1 MKVLSYTHNTKS
13 RFATLR
19 KVMDIKKWIFTLCA
33 MLYAVLVRAQFDTHF
48 THYWALQGYYNPAVA
63 GLSGRL
69 NLYGTYAMQMAGYTN
84 APATMLVGADMALP
98 AGRKSQA
105 VSANLYNESIGLFT
119 NQRLFAGYA
128 YRFDMWSGRMAVG
141 ASVGSLEQKFDGS
154 KVEAEESADAAFPS
168 SEVDGMGLDLTAGV
182 HYAHRLFYVGM
193 SVMHLTAPTIELG
206 ETNEIKIDRTY
217 YFSSGGN
224 IQLKNPL
231 LSIQPS
237 LQLMTDLQA
246 WRADVTVR
254 GTYTYDDKRYYAGLT
269 YSPMTSVAI
278 LLGGEINSVTFGYAY
293 EVFTSGVGLLYGSHD
308 LYVGY
313 VMDVDLFNK
322 GKNKHKSIRI
332 L

>member
-1 MKVLSYTHNTKS
+1 MDS
-13 RFATLR
+13 RRIIL
-19 KVMDIKKWIFTLCA
+19 TLCVA
-33 MLYAVLVRAQFDTHF
+33 LTALVARAQFDTHF

-69 NLYGTYAMQMAGYTN
+69 NLYGTSAMQMAGNTH
-84 APATMLVGADMALP
+84 APATMLFGADMVLP
-98 AGRKSQA
+98 TEKKNQA

-128 YRFDMWSGRMAVG
+128 YRFNLWGGRMAVG
-141 ASVGSLEQKFDGS
+141 VNAGSLEQKFDGS
-154 KVEAEESADAAFPS
+154 KVESEESNDIAFPS

-182 HYAHRLFYVGM
+182 HFAHPLFYAGL
-193 SVMHLTAPTIELG
+193 SVMHLTAPAIELG
-206 ETNEIKIDRTY
+206 ETYEIKIDRTY
-217 YFSSGGN
+217 YLSGGGN

-246 WRADVTVR
+246 WRADLTVR
-254 GTYTYDDKRYYAGLT
+254 GTYTYDEKRYYAGLT

-278 LLGGEINSVTFGYAY
+278 LLGGEINSVSFGYAY
-293 EVFTSGVGLLYGSHD
+293 EIFTSGVGLIHGSHD

-313 VMDVDLFNK
+313 VMDVDLFKK

>member
-1 MKVLSYTHNTKS
+1 MNS
-13 RFATLR
+13 RRIIL
-19 KVMDIKKWIFTLCA
+19 TLCVA
-33 MLYAVLVRAQFDTHF
+33 LTALVARAQFDTHF

-69 NLYGTYAMQMAGYTN
+69 NLYGTYAMQMAGYTH
-84 APATMLVGADMALP
+84 APATMLFGADMVLP
-98 AGRKSQA
+98 TEKKNQA

-128 YRFDMWSGRMAVG
+128 YRFNLWGGRMAVG
-141 ASVGSLEQKFDGS
+141 VNAGSLEQKFDGS
-154 KVEAEESADAAFPS
+154 KVESEESNDIAFPS

-182 HYAHRLFYVGM
+182 HFAHPLFYAGL
-193 SVMHLTAPTIELG
+193 SVMHLTAPAIELG
-206 ETNEIKIDRTY
+206 ETYEIKIDRTY
-217 YFSSGGN
+217 YLSGGGN

-246 WRADVTVR
+246 WRADLTVR
-254 GTYTYDDKRYYAGLT
+254 GTYTYDEKRYYAGLT

-278 LLGGEINSVTFGYAY
+278 LLGGEINSVSFGYAY
-293 EVFTSGVGLLYGSHD
+293 EIFTSGVGLIHGSHD

-313 VMDVDLFNK
+313 VMDVDLFKK

>member
-1 MKVLSYTHNTKS
+1 M
-13 RFATLR
+13 A
-19 KVMDIKKWIFTLCA
+19 IKKTILTWCLLLA
-33 MLYAVLVRAQFDTHF
+33 AVAAQAQFDTHF

-69 NLYGTYAMQMAGYTN
+69 NIYGTYAMQMAGYTN
-84 APATMLVGADMALP
+84 APATMLVGADMVLP
-98 AGRKSQA
+98 TEKKNQA

-128 YRFDMWSGRMAVG
+128 YRFGLLGGRLAIG
-141 ASVGSLEQKFDGS
+141 ACVGSLEQKFDGS
-154 KVEAEESADAAFPS
+154 KVEAEEAGDDAFPS
-168 SEVDGMGLDLTAGV
+168 SEVDGMGLDLTAGM
-182 HYAHRLFYVGM
+182 HYIHPLFYAGM
-193 SVMHLTAPTIELG
+193 SVMHVTAPTIELG
-206 ETNEIKIDRTY
+206 EAHEIKIDPTL
-217 YFSSGGN
+217 YFSGGCN

-237 LQLMTDLQA
+237 MQVMTDLQA
-246 WRADVTVR
+246 WRADLTLR
-254 GTYTYDDKRYYAGLT
+254 GTYTYDEKRYYAGLT

-278 LLGGEINSVTFGYAY
+278 LLGGEINSVSFGYAY
-293 EVFTSGVGLLYGSHD
+293 ELFTSGVGLIHGSHD

-313 VMDVDLFNK
+313 VMDLDLFKK

>member
-1 MKVLSYTHNTKS
+1 MNI
-13 RFATLR
+13 R
-19 KVMDIKKWIFTLCA
+19 KLTFMLCSLCCA
-33 MLYAVLVRAQFDTHF
+33 ITAQAQFDTHF

-84 APATMLVGADMALP
+84 APATMLLGADMTLP
-98 AGRKSQA
+98 TAKKNQA
-105 VSANLYNESIGLFT
+105 VSANLYNESIGLFS

-128 YRFDMWSGRMAVG
+128 YRFDVWDGRMAVG
-141 ASVGSLEQKFDGS
+141 VSAGSLEQTFDGS
-154 KVEAEESADAAFPS
+154 KVEAEDPVDGAFPS
-168 SEVDGMGLDLTAGV
+168 SEVEGMGLDLTAGV
-182 HYAHRLFYVGM
+182 HYTHRLFNVGM

-217 YFSSGGN
+217 YFSGGGN

-237 LQLMTDLQA
+237 LQVMTDLQA
-246 WRADVTVR
+246 WRADLTVR
-254 GTYTYDDKRYYAGLT
+254 GTYIYDEKRYYAGLT

-278 LLGGEINSVTFGYAY
+278 LLGGEVNSVTFGYAY
-293 EVFTSGVGLLYGSHD
+293 ELFTSGVGLIHGSHD

-313 VMDVDLFNK
+313 VMDVDLFKK
-322 GKNKHKSIRI
+322 GRNKHKSIRI

>member
-1 MKVLSYTHNTKS
+1 M
-13 RFATLR
+13 A
-19 KVMDIKKWIFTLCA
+19 IKKTILTWCLLLA
-33 MLYAVLVRAQFDTHF
+33 AVAAQAQFDTHF

-69 NLYGTYAMQMAGYTN
+69 NIYGTYAMQMAGYTN
-84 APATMLVGADMALP
+84 APATMLVGADMVLP
-98 AGRKSQA
+98 TEKKNQA

-128 YRFDMWSGRMAVG
+128 YRFDLLGGRLAIG

-154 KVEAEESADAAFPS
+154 KVKAEEAGDDAFPS
-168 SEVDGMGLDLTAGV
+168 SEVDGMGLDLTAGM
-182 HYAHRLFYVGM
+182 HYIHPLFYAGM
-193 SVMHLTAPTIELG
+193 SVMHVTAPTIELG
-206 ETNEIKIDRTY
+206 EAHEIKIDPTL
-217 YFSSGGN
+217 YFSGGCN

-237 LQLMTDLQA
+237 LQVMTDLQA
-246 WRADVTVR
+246 WRADLTLR
-254 GTYTYDDKRYYAGLT
+254 GTYTYDEKRYYAGFT

-278 LLGGEINSVTFGYAY
+278 LLGGEINSVSFGYAY
-293 EVFTSGVGLLYGSHD
+293 ELFTSGVGLIHGSHD

-313 VMDVDLFNK
+313 VMDLDLFKK

>member
-1 MKVLSYTHNTKS
+1 MNS
-13 RFATLR
+13 RRIIL
-19 KVMDIKKWIFTLCA
+19 TLCV
-33 MLYAVLVRAQFDTHF
+33 VLTALVARAQFDTHF

-63 GLSGRL
+63 GLSRRL
-69 NLYGTYAMQMAGYTN
+69 NLYGTYAMQMAGYTH
-84 APATMLVGADMALP
+84 APATMLFGADMVLP
-98 AGRKSQA
+98 TEKKNQA

-128 YRFDMWSGRMAVG
+128 YRFNLWGGRMAVG
-141 ASVGSLEQKFDGS
+141 VNAGSLEQKFDGS
-154 KVEAEESADAAFPS
+154 KVESEESNDIAFPS

-182 HYAHRLFYVGM
+182 HFAHPLFYAGL
-193 SVMHLTAPTIELG
+193 SVMHLTAPAIELG
-206 ETNEIKIDRTY
+206 ETYEIKIDRTY
-217 YFSSGGN
+217 YLSGGGN

-246 WRADVTVR
+246 WRADLTVR
-254 GTYTYDDKRYYAGLT
+254 GTYTYDEKRYYAGLT

-278 LLGGEINSVTFGYAY
+278 LLGGEINSVSFGYAY
-293 EVFTSGVGLLYGSHD
+293 EIFTSGVGLIHGSHD

-313 VMDVDLFNK
+313 VMDVDLFKK

>member
-1 MKVLSYTHNTKS
+1 MN
-13 RFATLR
+13 
-19 KVMDIKKWIFTLCA
+19 IKKTILA
-33 MLYAVLVRAQFDTHF
+33 LLVALSAVTAQAQFDTHF

-69 NLYGTYAMQMAGYTN
+69 NMYGTYAMQMAGYTN
-84 APATMLVGADMALP
+84 APTTMLVGADMVLP
-98 AGRKSQA
+98 TTKKNQA

-128 YRFDMWSGRMAVG
+128 YRFNLWNGRMAMGVS
-141 ASVGSLEQKFDGS
+141 AGSLEQKFDGS
-154 KVEAEESADAAFPS
+154 KVEAEEGNDDAFPS
-168 SEVDGMGLDLTAGV
+168 SGIDGMGLDLTAGI
-182 HYAHRLFYVGM
+182 HYVHRLFYAGI

-217 YFSSGGN
+217 YFSGGGN

-231 LSIQPS
+231 LSIQPT
-237 LQLMTDLQA
+237 LQLMTDLQS

-254 GTYTYDDKRYYAGLT
+254 GTYTYDEKRYYAGLT

-278 LLGGEINSVTFGYAY
+278 LLGGEINSVSFGYAY
-293 EVFTSGVGLLYGSHD
+293 EIFTSGVGLIHGSHD

-313 VMDVDLFNK
+313 VMDVDLFKK
-322 GKNKHKSIRI
+322 GNNKHKSIRI

>member
-1 MKVLSYTHNTKS
+1 M
-13 RFATLR
+13 A
-19 KVMDIKKWIFTLCA
+19 IKKTILTWCLLLA
-33 MLYAVLVRAQFDTHF
+33 AVAAQAQFDTHF

-69 NLYGTYAMQMAGYTN
+69 NIYGTYAMQMAGYTN
-84 APATMLVGADMALP
+84 APATMLVGADMVLP
-98 AGRKSQA
+98 TEKKNQA

-128 YRFDMWSGRMAVG
+128 YRFGLLGGRLAIG

-154 KVEAEESADAAFPS
+154 KVEAEEAGDDAFPS
-168 SEVDGMGLDLTAGV
+168 SEVDGMGLDLTAGM
-182 HYAHRLFYVGM
+182 HYIHPLFYAGM
-193 SVMHLTAPTIELG
+193 SVMPVTAPTIELG
-206 ETNEIKIDRTY
+206 EAHEIKIDPTL
-217 YFSSGGN
+217 YFSGGCN

-237 LQLMTDLQA
+237 LQVMTDLQA
-246 WRADVTVR
+246 WRADLTLR
-254 GTYTYDDKRYYAGLT
+254 GTYTYDEKRYYAGLT

-278 LLGGEINSVTFGYAY
+278 LLGGEINSVSFGYAY
-293 EVFTSGVGLLYGSHD
+293 ELFTSGVGLIHGSHD

-313 VMDVDLFNK
+313 VMDLDLFKK

>member
-1 MKVLSYTHNTKS
+1 MY
-13 RFATLR
+13 
-19 KVMDIKKWIFTLCA
+19 IKKWILTLCTV
-33 MLYAVLVRAQFDTHF
+33 LGAVGARAQFDTHF

-69 NLYGTYAMQMAGYTN
+69 NMYGTYAMQMAGYTN
-84 APATMLVGADMALP
+84 APTTMLVGADMVLP
-98 AGRKSQA
+98 TEKKNQA

-128 YRFDMWSGRMAVG
+128 YRFNLWGGRMALGVN
-141 ASVGSLEQKFDGS
+141 AGSLEQKFEGS
-154 KVEAEESADAAFPS
+154 KVEAEESSDAAFPS

-182 HYAHRLFYVGM
+182 HYAHPLYYVGL

-217 YFSSGGN
+217 YFSAGGN

-246 WRADVTVR
+246 WRADITVR
-254 GTYTYDDKRYYAGLT
+254 GTYTYDEKRYYAGFT

-293 EVFTSGVGLLYGSHD
+293 EIFTSGVGLIYGSHD

-313 VMDVDLFNK
+313 VMDLDLFKK

>member
-1 MKVLSYTHNTKS
+1 M
-13 RFATLR
+13 A
-19 KVMDIKKWIFTLCA
+19 IKKTILTWCLLLA
-33 MLYAVLVRAQFDTHF
+33 AVAAQAQFDTHF

-69 NLYGTYAMQMAGYTN
+69 NIYGTYAMQMAGYTN
-84 APATMLVGADMALP
+84 APATMLVGADMVLP
-98 AGRKSQA
+98 TEKKNQA

-128 YRFDMWSGRMAVG
+128 YRFDLLGGRLALG

-154 KVEAEESADAAFPS
+154 KVEAEEAGDDAFPS
-168 SEVDGMGLDLTAGV
+168 SEVDGMGLDLTAGM
-182 HYAHRLFYVGM
+182 HYIHPLFYAGM
-193 SVMHLTAPTIELG
+193 SVMHVTAPTIELG
-206 ETNEIKIDRTY
+206 EAHEIKIDPTL
-217 YFSSGGN
+217 YFSGGCN

-237 LQLMTDLQA
+237 LQVMTDLQA
-246 WRADVTVR
+246 WRADLTVR
-254 GTYTYDDKRYYAGLT
+254 GTYTYDEKRYYAGLT
-269 YSPMTSVAI
+269 YSPMTSVAL
-278 LLGGEINSVTFGYAY
+278 LLGGEINSVSFGYAY
-293 EVFTSGVGLLYGSHD
+293 ELFTSGVGLIHGSHD

-313 VMDVDLFNK
+313 VMDLDLFKK

>member
-1 MKVLSYTHNTKS
+1 M
-13 RFATLR
+13 A
-19 KVMDIKKWIFTLCA
+19 IKKTILTWCLLLA
-33 MLYAVLVRAQFDTHF
+33 AVAAQAQFDTHF

-69 NLYGTYAMQMAGYTN
+69 NIYGTYAMQMAGYTN
-84 APATMLVGADMALP
+84 APATMLVGADMVLP
-98 AGRKSQA
+98 TEKKNQA

-128 YRFDMWSGRMAVG
+128 YRFDLLGGRLAIG

-154 KVEAEESADAAFPS
+154 KVEAEEAGDDAFPS
-168 SEVDGMGLDLTAGV
+168 SEVDGMGLDLTAGM
-182 HYAHRLFYVGM
+182 HYIHPLFYAGM
-193 SVMHLTAPTIELG
+193 SVLHVTAPTIELG
-206 ETNEIKIDRTY
+206 ETHEIKIDPTF
-217 YFSSGGN
+217 YFSGGCN

-237 LQLMTDLQA
+237 MQVMTDLQA
-246 WRADVTVR
+246 WRADLTLR
-254 GTYTYDDKRYYAGLT
+254 GTYTYDEKRYYAGFT

-278 LLGGEINSVTFGYAY
+278 LLGGEINSVSFGYAY
-293 EVFTSGVGLLYGSHD
+293 ELFTSGVGLIHGSHD

-313 VMDVDLFNK
+313 VMDLDLFKK

>member
-1 MKVLSYTHNTKS
+1 MFVKRTILALCML
-13 RFATLR
+13 FCA
-19 KVMDIKKWIFTLCA
+19 VMA
-33 MLYAVLVRAQFDTHF
+33 QAQFDTHF

-69 NLYGTYAMQMAGYTN
+69 NMYGTYAMQMASYTN
-84 APATMLVGADMALP
+84 APTTMLIGADMMLP
-98 AGRKSQA
+98 TEKKNQA
-105 VSANLYNESIGLFT
+105 ISANLYNESIGLFT

-128 YRFDMWSGRMAVG
+128 YRFGLWRGRMSVG
-141 ASVGSLEQKFDGS
+141 VSAGSLEQKFDGS
-154 KVEAEESADAAFPS
+154 KVEVEDPSDSAFPT
-168 SEVDGMGLDLTAGV
+168 SEVDGTGFDLTAGL
-182 HYAHRLFYVGM
+182 HYTHRLFYAGL

-206 ETNEIKIDRTY
+206 ETHEIKIDPTY
-217 YFSSGGN
+217 YFSGGCN

-237 LQLMTDLQA
+237 VQLMTDLLA

-254 GTYTYDDKRYYAGLT
+254 GTYTYDEKRYYAGLT

-278 LLGGEINSVTFGYAY
+278 LLGGEINSISFGYAY
-293 EVFTSGVGLLYGSHD
+293 EIFTSGVGLIHGSHD

-313 VMDVDLFNK
+313 IMDLDLFKK
-322 GKNKHKSIRI
+322 GRNKHKSIRI

>member
-1 MKVLSYTHNTKS
+1 M
-13 RFATLR
+13 A
-19 KVMDIKKWIFTLCA
+19 IKKTILTWCLLFA
-33 MLYAVLVRAQFDTHF
+33 AVAAQAQFDTHF

-69 NLYGTYAMQMAGYTN
+69 NIYGTYAMQMAGYTN
-84 APATMLVGADMALP
+84 APATMLVGADMVLP
-98 AGRKSQA
+98 TEKKNQA

-128 YRFDMWSGRMAVG
+128 YRFGLLGGRLAIG

-154 KVEAEESADAAFPS
+154 KVEAEEAGDDAFPS
-168 SEVDGMGLDLTAGV
+168 SEVDGMGLDLTTGM
-182 HYAHRLFYVGM
+182 HYIHPLFYAGM
-193 SVMHLTAPTIELG
+193 SVMHVTAPTIELG
-206 ETNEIKIDRTY
+206 EAHEIKIDPTL
-217 YFSSGGN
+217 YFSGGCN

-237 LQLMTDLQA
+237 LQVMTDLQA
-246 WRADVTVR
+246 WRADLTLR
-254 GTYTYDDKRYYAGLT
+254 GTYTYDEKRYYAGLT

-278 LLGGEINSVTFGYAY
+278 LLGGEINSVSFGYAY
-293 EVFTSGVGLLYGSHD
+293 ELFTSGVGLIHGSHD

-313 VMDVDLFNK
+313 VMDLDLFKK

>member
-1 MKVLSYTHNTKS
+1 M
-13 RFATLR
+13 A
-19 KVMDIKKWIFTLCA
+19 IKKTILTWCLLLA
-33 MLYAVLVRAQFDTHF
+33 AVAAQAQFDTHF

-69 NLYGTYAMQMAGYTN
+69 NIYGTYAMQMAGYTN
-84 APATMLVGADMALP
+84 APATMLVGADMVLP
-98 AGRKSQA
+98 TEKKNQA

-128 YRFDMWSGRMAVG
+128 YRFDLLGGRLAIG

-154 KVEAEESADAAFPS
+154 KVKAEEAGDDAFPS
-168 SEVDGMGLDLTAGV
+168 SEVDGMGLDLTAGI
-182 HYAHRLFYVGM
+182 HYIHPLFYAGM
-193 SVMHLTAPTIELG
+193 SVMHVTAPTIELG
-206 ETNEIKIDRTY
+206 EAHEIKIDPTL
-217 YFSSGGN
+217 YFSGGCN

-237 LQLMTDLQA
+237 LQVMTDLQA
-246 WRADVTVR
+246 WRADLTLR
-254 GTYTYDDKRYYAGLT
+254 GTYTYDEKRYYAGFT

-278 LLGGEINSVTFGYAY
+278 LLGGEINSVSFGYAY
-293 EVFTSGVGLLYGSHD
+293 ELFTSGVGLIHGSHD

-313 VMDVDLFNK
+313 VMDLDLFKK

>member
-1 MKVLSYTHNTKS
+1 M
-13 RFATLR
+13 A
-19 KVMDIKKWIFTLCA
+19 IKKTILTWCLLLA
-33 MLYAVLVRAQFDTHF
+33 AVAAQAQFDTHF

-69 NLYGTYAMQMAGYTN
+69 NIYGTYAMQMAGYTN
-84 APATMLVGADMALP
+84 APATMLVGADMVLP
-98 AGRKSQA
+98 TEKKNQA

-128 YRFDMWSGRMAVG
+128 YRFGLLGGRLAIG
-141 ASVGSLEQKFDGS
+141 ACVGSLEQKFDGS
-154 KVEAEESADAAFPS
+154 KVEAEEAGDDAFPS
-168 SEVDGMGLDLTAGV
+168 SEVDGMGLDLTAGM
-182 HYAHRLFYVGM
+182 HYIHPLFYAGM
-193 SVMHLTAPTIELG
+193 SVMHVTAPTIELG
-206 ETNEIKIDRTY
+206 EAHEIKIDPTL
-217 YFSSGGN
+217 YFSGGCN

-237 LQLMTDLQA
+237 LQVMTDLQA
-246 WRADVTVR
+246 WRADLTLR
-254 GTYTYDDKRYYAGLT
+254 GTYTYDEKRYYAGLT

-278 LLGGEINSVTFGYAY
+278 LLGGEINSVSFGYAY
-293 EVFTSGVGLLYGSHD
+293 ELFTSGVGLIHGSHD

-313 VMDVDLFNK
+313 VMDLDLFKK

>member
-1 MKVLSYTHNTKS
+1 M
-13 RFATLR
+13 ALR
-19 KVMDIKKWIFTLCA
+19 KFIFTLLCMLCA
-33 MLYAVLVRAQFDTHF
+33 VVARAQFDTHF

-69 NLYGTYAMQMAGYTN
+69 NIYGTYAMQMAGYTN
-84 APATMLVGADMALP
+84 APTTMLVGADMALP
-98 AGRKSQA
+98 TERKNQA

-119 NQRLFAGYA
+119 DQRLFVGYA
-128 YRFDMWSGRMAVG
+128 YRFSLWGGCMGMGVSA
-141 ASVGSLEQKFDGS
+141 GSLEQKFDGS
-154 KVEAEESADAAFPS
+154 KVDAESSNDAAFPT
-168 SEVDGMGLDLTAGV
+168 SEVDGMGLDLTIGA
-182 HYAHRLFYVGM
+182 HYTHRLFYAGM

-206 ETNEIKIDRTY
+206 ETSEVKVSPTY
-217 YFSSGGN
+217 YFSGGGN

-237 LQLMTDLQA
+237 VQLMTDLQA
-246 WRADVTVR
+246 WRADFTMR
-254 GTYTYDDKRYYAGLT
+254 GTYTYDEKRYYAGLT

-278 LLGGEINSVTFGYAY
+278 LLGGEVNSVTFGYAY
-293 EVFTSGVGLLYGSHD
+293 EIFTSGVGLIHGSHD

-313 VMDVDLFNK
+313 VMDLDLFKK

>member
-1 MKVLSYTHNTKS
+1 MLIDKKYTKPSYSAFIPMMYIKRS
-13 RFATLR
+13 ILTL
-19 KVMDIKKWIFTLCA
+19 V
-33 MLYAVLVRAQFDTHF
+33 AVLFAVMARAQFDTHF

-84 APATMLVGADMALP
+84 APATMLIGADMVVP
-98 AGRKSQA
+98 TEKKNHA

-128 YRFDMWSGRMAVG
+128 YRFKLWGGRMAVG
-141 ASVGSLEQKFDGS
+141 VNAGSLEQKFDGS
-154 KVEAEESADAAFPS
+154 KVEAEESTDAAFPS

-182 HYAHRLFYVGM
+182 HYAHPFFNVGL

-206 ETNEIKIDRTY
+206 EKNEIKIDRTY
-217 YFSSGGN
+217 YFSGGGN

-231 LSIQPS
+231 LSVQPS
-237 LQLMTDLQA
+237 LQVMTDLQA
-246 WRADVTVR
+246 WRADLTVR
-254 GTYTYDDKRYYAGLT
+254 GTYTYNENHYYVGLT
-269 YSPMTSVAI
+269 YSPMTSVAV
-278 LLGGEINSVTFGYAY
+278 LLGGEIKSVSFGYAY
-293 EVFTSGVGLLYGSHD
+293 EVFTSGVGLIHGSHD

-313 VMDVDLFNK
+313 VMDLNLFKK
-322 GKNKHKSIRI
+322 GRNKHKSIRI

>member
-1 MKVLSYTHNTKS
+1 MN
-13 RFATLR
+13 
-19 KVMDIKKWIFTLCA
+19 IKKTILA
-33 MLYAVLVRAQFDTHF
+33 LLVALSAVTAQAQFDTHF

-69 NLYGTYAMQMAGYTN
+69 NMYGTYAMQMAGYTN
-84 APATMLVGADMALP
+84 APTTMLVGADMVLP
-98 AGRKSQA
+98 TTKKNQA

-128 YRFDMWSGRMAVG
+128 YRFNLWNGRMAMGVS
-141 ASVGSLEQKFDGS
+141 AGSLEQKFDGS
-154 KVEAEESADAAFPS
+154 KVEAEEGNDDAFPS
-168 SEVDGMGLDLTAGV
+168 SGIDGMGLDLTAGI
-182 HYAHRLFYVGM
+182 HYVHRLFYAGI

-217 YFSSGGN
+217 YFSGGGN

-231 LSIQPS
+231 LSIQPT
-237 LQLMTDLQA
+237 LQLMTDLQS

-254 GTYTYDDKRYYAGLT
+254 GTYTYDEKRYYAGLT

-278 LLGGEINSVTFGYAY
+278 LLGGEINSVSFGYAY
-293 EVFTSGVGLLYGSHD
+293 EIFTSGVGLIHGSHD

-313 VMDVDLFNK
+313 VMDIDLFKK
-322 GKNKHKSIRI
+322 GNNKHKSIRI